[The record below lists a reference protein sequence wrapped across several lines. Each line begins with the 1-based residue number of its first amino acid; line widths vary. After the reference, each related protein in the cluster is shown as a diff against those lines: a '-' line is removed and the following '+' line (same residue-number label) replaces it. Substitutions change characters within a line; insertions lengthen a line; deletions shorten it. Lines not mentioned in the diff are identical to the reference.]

1 MMRARAQRRGTV
13 SAALLSTL
21 VVTGSVAV
29 VFVPQRAVAD
39 QISGL
44 EAQATSISQKLV
56 QEQLQ
61 IDADQQQ
68 YSVASA
74 KVAADA
80 RTITQIQGQIGQDQQ
95 LSDNDTRQ
103 VRQLA
108 LTSYMSGGVLTES
121 ESVLFAG
128 DVEEAQSA
136 SEYDSIATGNIESA
150 LDQLQRVQDALST
163 QESTLRQ
170 QQVQDQSD
178 ESKQATDL
186 SQADSTERAIEL
198 EQSRITGKLA
208 AGIAA
213 RAAAQD
219 AAAAAA
225 IAAAQ
230 RAGTKAPGGGT
241 HPGRGPGQTGQTGQ
255 TGSGPVGLPPGLG
268 ATLPD
273 PALNPFLQCV
283 VQAESGGD
291 YQAVSPNGL
300 YMGAFQFSQPTWNFA
315 ANDAGLPYLVGVPP
329 YRATKAEQDTLAVA
343 LFALD
348 GRQPWLGDR
357 CSA

>member
-1 MMRARAQRRGTV
+1 M
-13 SAALLSTL
+13 
-21 VVTGSVAV
+21 AV

-80 RTITQIQGQIGQDQQ
+80 QTITQIQGQIGQDQQ
-95 LSDNDTRQ
+95 LFANDTRQ

-136 SEYDSIATGNIESA
+136 SEYDAIATGNIETA
-150 LDQLQRVQDALST
+150 LDQLQHAQDALSL

-186 SQADSTERAIEL
+186 SQADSAERAMEL

-208 AGIAA
+208 AAIAA

-230 RAGTKAPGGGT
+230 RAGTKSPGGGT
-241 HPGRGPGQTGQTGQ
+241 HPGTGQTGQTGQ
-255 TGSGPVGLPPGLG
+255 TGSGPPGGPPGLPPGLG
-268 ATLPD
+268 ASLPD

-315 ANDAGLPYLVGVPP
+315 ASDAGLPYLVGVPP
-329 YRATKAEQDTLAVA
+329 HRATKAEQDTLAVA
-343 LFALD
+343 LYALD